1 MRSHHSLIALAPLDR
16 DQVRHMV
23 GELAPRH
30 ALPKEVVEGV
40 TERTGGV
47 PLFVEEVTR
56 LLLEQG
62 EQGGAKA
69 IFQCLKAKRKRRPDD
84 KEQSKLFIKKA
95 REIGADKERSRSD
108 ELIGSVGKKAARTEK
123 QKARLVV

>member
-1 MRSHHSLIALAPLDR
+1 
-16 DQVRHMV
+16 MV